1 MLLIFWIAPVLRGK
15 YKQNLSFFFFSFFFL
30 KFVKCS
36 QLCKKFHVKPAFFHI
51 TQVAETKGNDENQST
66 PCRNKL
72 PVTSQSP
79 RPFTNMI
86 DKLIEKEKSL
96 SIASE
101 KTESTICKSPSVA
114 SSHGRNTKIDK
125 SKGKMFGMGPLPA
138 PILSSTQRSDLMSN
152 ATNSPYIQHAS
163 RTKAKLFEPL
173 PVYSGETN
181 SLESASLTSNV
192 DANEFLQNQ
201 HLIAE
206 RDALV
211 QEQNMLKQAI
221 VEQQR
226 QTGEPIH
233 VDIEEFGSAP
243 PSTSGSRV
251 TFHSPVYT
259 NMAQTPPLPN
269 RESDLGK
276 YYSNLAPAERER
288 QILMQKR
295 ALLEEQ
301 ARLKSILAQQEK
313 LLRTK
318 QDQLH
323 HQQKLQKH
331 RLEFFKE
338 TGYFPSSVGMDQ
350 YSSDLVNVVD
360 SITDINGTSTNP
372 SVASLNAAD
381 HFGSRLAQLT
391 NATHSNLGN
400 VSEERLTK
408 SMENLRFLL
417 SHGVDV
423 PQSSPGMVLHK
434 VPKKMRNFDCC
445 LVYR

>member
-1 MLLIFWIAPVLRGK
+1 MYSPVKVIL
-15 YKQNLSFFFFSFFFL
+15 FI
-30 KFVKCS
+30 V
-36 QLCKKFHVKPAFFHI
+36 
-51 TQVAETKGNDENQST
+51 TQVVEAKVNEENQST
-66 PCRNKL
+66 PRRNKL
-72 PVTSQSP
+72 PATSQSP

-96 SIASE
+96 SVASE
-101 KTESTICKSPSVA
+101 KTESTICKSPSVT
-114 SSHGRNTKIDK
+114 STRSQDTKIDK

-152 ATNSPYIQHAS
+152 ATNSPYVQHSS
-163 RTKAKLFEPL
+163 RTKAKSFEPL

-181 SLESASLTSNV
+181 SLESASLASNV
-192 DANEFLQNQ
+192 DDNEFLQSQ
-201 HLIAE
+201 RLIAE
-206 RDALV
+206 RDALF

-259 NMAQTPPLPN
+259 DMSPVPPVPN
-269 RESDLGK
+269 QESDLGK

-288 QILMQKR
+288 QILLQKK

-313 LLRTK
+313 LLKTK

-338 TGYFPSSVGMDQ
+338 TGYFPSSVGMDK

-360 SITDINGTSTNP
+360 SITDSRSTPTNP
-372 SVASLNAAD
+372 SRASLNAAD
-381 HFGSRLAQLT
+381 PFGPRPTQLT
-391 NATHSNLGN
+391 HAVSSDLGTL
-400 VSEERLTK
+400 SEEKLLSE

-423 PQSSPGMVLHK
+423 PETSPGIDYILEMY
-434 VPKKMRNFDCC
+434 F
-445 LVYR
+445 